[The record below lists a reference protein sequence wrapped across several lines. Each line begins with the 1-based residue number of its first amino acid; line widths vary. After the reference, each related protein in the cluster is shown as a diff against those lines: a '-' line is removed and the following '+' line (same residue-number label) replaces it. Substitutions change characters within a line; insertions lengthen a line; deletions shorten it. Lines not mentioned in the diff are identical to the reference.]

1 MYSTKT
7 LHKLETD
14 VLELP
19 DNKSIEKFFSE
30 LISELFSLNQ
40 ANFSSDPSQIL
51 ILQSVIPSALLP
63 PSPSLSNS
71 LPG

>member
-51 ILQSVIPSALLP
+51 ILQYVIPSALLP
-63 PSPSLSNS
+63 PSPSLSSS